1 VLSQLHQKRQ
11 QPLIRSAGL
20 RLGRL
25 AMLLNERDRVT
36 LLCGGECAGYSG
48 GILETRTPHGLIVR
62 VAILMSL

>member
-1 VLSQLHQKRQ
+1 
-11 QPLIRSAGL
+11 
-20 RLGRL
+20 
-25 AMLLNERDRVT
+25 MLLNERDRVT